1 MNGQPLPPTEPA
13 GPTSGCPVTL
23 GPTAPAPGCPVTLD
37 TTTPAP
43 GSPVPAGPTGPA
55 PGAAVEFA
63 IAGWSRLSTVD
74 WPGKLAAVLFAQGCP
89 WRCVYCHNADILDPR
104 TPGRV
109 PWQEVADF
117 LRRRRGLLDAVVF
130 SGGEPTR
137 QACLAAC
144 MEQVRDLGFA
154 VGMHTG
160 GAYPKRL
167 GQLLDAELVDWV
179 GLDIKALPGD
189 YQQVVGVP
197 NAGERAWES
206 LDLLL
211 AHTAHHP
218 HFDYEVRLTTYPT
231 FPGVEEA
238 VARALHTRGVQ
249 HFVLQRAR
257 GRSPLS
263 GQNFDLPSWEKD
275 FAQRAQRVRKTD
287 GLMVQVRS

>member
-1 MNGQPLPPTEPA
+1 MSSQPPPRCTSETPPPNG
-13 GPTSGCPVTL
+13 
-23 GPTAPAPGCPVTLD
+23 
-37 TTTPAP
+37 
-43 GSPVPAGPTGPA
+43 PVPVGIRGGGSGQEHDRNTLPLDSA
-55 PGAAVEFA
+55 GAAAGGAAQLA

-74 WPGKLAAVLFAQGCP
+74 WPGKLATVLFAQGCP
-89 WRCVYCHNADILDPR
+89 WRCVYCHNADILDPL
-104 TPGRV
+104 TPGQV
-109 PWQEVADF
+109 PWQEVIDF
-117 LRRRRGLLDAVVF
+117 LQRRQGLLDAVVF

-144 MEQVRDLGFA
+144 MEQVRGLGFA

-167 GQLLDAELVDWV
+167 RQLLEANVLDWV
-179 GLDIKALPGD
+179 GLDIKALPGN

-197 NAGERAWES
+197 NAGERAWQS

-211 AHTAHHP
+211 AYTGNQP
-218 HFDYEVRLTTYPT
+218 HFDYEVRLTTYPA
-231 FPGVEEA
+231 FPGAEEA
-238 VARALHTRGVQ
+238 LARALQARGVQ
-249 HFVLQRAR
+249 RFVVQRAR

-275 FAQRAQRVRKTD
+275 FAQRAERVRETA